1 MGMIDRFGR
10 IADTYVQEKSSLLE
24 SEQERRRVHM
34 GHAFWPTEVL
44 RDSIIFASML
54 MILCFYCW
62 LIPPHY
68 TALPTHLHKLGSFSQ
83 IGTFYSPTVICDG
96 RIPTSIRHSSRT
108 YWRIPRFTCNLMERS
123 MVGCCTNWNPSRYS
137 STTPFPTWP

>member
-54 MILCFYCW
+54 MVLCFYLS
-62 LIPPHY
+62 LIHIP
-68 TALPTHLHKLGSFSQ
+68 
-83 IGTFYSPTVICDG
+83 SPRDATLS
-96 RIPTSIRHSSRT
+96 RMPSSA
-108 YWRIPRFTCNLMERS
+108 
-123 MVGCCTNWNPSRYS
+123 
-137 STTPFPTWP
+137 